1 MTLYK
6 HHSEVPASVWRW
18 PNFTPA
24 EVACKGTGE
33 LLVNEEALDALQK
46 FRDDVARPVI
56 LNSAYRSQ
64 KHNAA
69 VGGSPTSQ
77 HRLGKAFDVRITD
90 RLTRSVIH
98 AAARAAGF
106 RGVGDYDTFVH
117 LDIGPSRYWDNR
129 SKR

>member
-6 HHSEVPASVWRW
+6 HYSEIPAEKWRW

-24 EVACKGTGE
+24 ELACQGTGE
-33 LLVNEEALDALQK
+33 MLVDEEALDALQK

-56 LNSAYRSQ
+56 LNSAYRSE

-69 VGGSPTSQ
+69 VGGAKNSQ
-77 HRLGKAFDVRITD
+77 HRLGKAFDIRITD

-106 RGVGDYDTFVH
+106 KGIGDYDTFVH
-117 LDIGPSRYWDNR
+117 VDTGAARYWDNR
-129 SKR
+129 K